1 MFKTTLA
8 FLIFGATSTSSHLHS
23 PDVPYKLP
31 FHTANGTDILSSDGQ
46 VVKYL
51 GTNWAAH
58 QEPMIPE
65 GLQYSSIQDI
75 VSNIK
80 GFNLNSV
87 RLTFAIELVDD
98 ILDNGGDVSLENT
111 LVKALGVENGTLI
124 LNKVL
129 SHNPLF
135 TKHTTRLEVFD
146 ETARELGKQG
156 ILLHLD
162 NHMSVAKWC
171 CGAADGNAWFGDS
184 EFDVEKWVR
193 GWSFMASHV
202 SQRIQLTSLLII
214 SFCRSFIANL
224 LFRLH
229 GIGPLSRLLASAMN
243 FASQMDLASQSTGI
257 PGTNT

>member
-1 MFKTTLA
+1 MFLA
-8 FLIFGATSTSSHLHS
+8 TFPFLILGATFANSHFYS
-23 PDVPYKLP
+23 PNVPYKLP
-31 FHTANGTDILSSDGQ
+31 LHTGNGTDILSSDGQ

-75 VSNIK
+75 VSKIK
-80 GFNLNSV
+80 GFSLNSV
-87 RLTFAIELVDD
+87 RLTFAIEMIDD
-98 ILDNGGDVSLENT
+98 ILDNGGDVSLETT
-111 LVKALGVENGTLI
+111 LITALGVENGTLI
-124 LNKVL
+124 LNQVL
-129 SHNPLF
+129 SHNPQF
-135 TKHTTRLEVFD
+135 TKETTRLEIFD

-184 EFDVEKWVR
+184 DFDVEKWMR

-202 SQRIQLTSLLII
+202 SNVSVSFLRILAYFLITD
-214 SFCRSFIANL
+214 S

-229 GIGPLSRLLASAMN
+229 AIGPLSPLLASAMN
-243 FASQMDLASQSTGI
+243 FASQMAPVNQSIGI